1 MLWKNVLAV
10 LLSYGLGCLVSGYYL
25 VRWKTGQ
32 DIRTIGSGSAG
43 ARNVG
48 RLLGRWGFWAVL
60 AADILRGAA
69 ASSAAWALG
78 VSTPVK
84 TLCVLAAAVGHI
96 FPIQLDFRGGKGL
109 GVSLGALLV
118 FDWRVAIGSF
128 LVCAVLYFLSRRYM
142 LSGMIAVLTVPVF
155 SFLLG
160 LPMSTTG
167 ILTGWAALILLAH
180 RKNLIALYAGKNSS
194 EGDGAYGDGK
204 NHNRNSDRRIHL

>member
-48 RLLGRWGFWAVL
+48 RLLGRWGFWVVL

-69 ASSAAWALG
+69 ASSAAWCLG
-78 VSTPVK
+78 GTTPGK

-96 FPIQLDFRGGKGL
+96 FPIQLGFRGGKGL

-118 FDWRVAIGSF
+118 FDWRITIGSF

-142 LSGMIAVLTVPVF
+142 LSGMISVLTVPAL

-160 LPMSTTG
+160 LPRSTTG
-167 ILTGWAALILLAH
+167 ILTVWAVLILLAH
-180 RKNLIALYAGKNSS
+180 WKNLIALYAGKDSS
-194 EGDGAYGDGK
+194 EGDGAYGDGE